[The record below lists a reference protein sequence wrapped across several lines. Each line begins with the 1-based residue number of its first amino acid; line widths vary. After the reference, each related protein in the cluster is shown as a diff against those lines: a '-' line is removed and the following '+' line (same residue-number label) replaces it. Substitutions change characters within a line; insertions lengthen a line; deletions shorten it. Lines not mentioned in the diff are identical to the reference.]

1 MSNFLRTTI
10 AFTKNLSQTGAF
22 GETSRFVV
30 REISRHVDST
40 HPQLI
45 LEYGAGHGNISRG
58 ILHRMHPASR
68 LLAFEINPE
77 FCEVLREIDDP
88 RLTVINA
95 SVNDIDQYVTKEDQA
110 GIDAVISSVPITF
123 LTKEESD
130 QLIARSFELL
140 RPGGWMS
147 QVLYTIHHLPKF
159 KKHFK
164 RCTARMVWNVP
175 PAFVYQCQK

>member
-1 MSNFLRTTI
+1 MGNFFRTTV

-30 REISRHVDST
+30 REITRHVDNA

-58 ILHRMHPASR
+58 ILKKMHPASR

-130 QLIARSFELL
+130 QLIAKSFELL
-140 RPGGWMS
+140 KPGGWMS
-147 QVLYTIHHLPKF
+147 QVLYTVHHLPKF
-159 KKHFK
+159 RKYFSKNAV
-164 RCTARMVWNVP
+164 RLVLNIP
-175 PAFVYQCQK
+175 PAFVYQCEK